1 VKLVVEEIDMEDI
14 LRPIYQE
21 RASNEDTLGI
31 VLIEK
36 KKSESPVTDNLDAVI
51 LVIVK
56 EAAQPLFIKHYEYKN
71 DTAGLCVVTESLL
84 YDWILNGTNRRI
96 VNWIFNGKLL
106 FDRNEYIETLK
117 KRLEAF
123 PYEDRVRKMG
133 IEFAKL
139 IRRFM
144 EGKEFYES
152 KHYLDAFNHMVH
164 ALHHLAR
171 LSVLEH
177 GFHPEITV
185 WNQVKKI
192 EPQIYKLYEELV
204 AGGESLEKRLE
215 LLFLAIEF
223 LITERKGSG
232 SKHLLSLLATKKE
245 PWAFA
250 GIMNHPELKSYAV
263 DLGVLLEFLVE
274 KEMVSVHKVET
285 KGKGLYHRY
294 YYVEHNSAE

>member
-1 VKLVVEEIDMEDI
+1 MEDV

-21 RASNEDTLGI
+21 RASNGDTLGI
-31 VLIEK
+31 ILIEK

-56 EAAQPLFIKHYEYKN
+56 DTEQPLFVKHYEYK
-71 DTAGLCVVTESLL
+71 DETAGLLVVTESLL
-84 YDWILNGTNRRI
+84 HDWISNGTNRR
-96 VNWIFNGKLL
+96 VVEWLFNGKVL
-106 FDRNEYIETLK
+106 FDRNEYVDSLK
-117 KRLEAF
+117 QRLRSF
-123 PYEDRVRKMG
+123 PYEDRLRKMG

-139 IRRFM
+139 IRRFI
-144 EGKEFYES
+144 EGKDFYES
-152 KHYLDAFNHMVH
+152 KHYLDAFNHMIH
-164 ALHHLAR
+164 ALHHLGR

-204 AGGESLEKRLE
+204 IGGESLEKRLD

-223 LITERKGSG
+223 LITERKSSG
-232 SKHLLSLLATKKE
+232 SKHLVSLLLQKPE

-250 GIMNHPELKSYAV
+250 DIINHPEVKSYAIDV
-263 DLGVLLEFLVE
+263 GVLLEFLVE
-274 KEMVSVHKVET
+274 KEIVAVRNAET

-294 YYVEHNSAE
+294 YYVETDTAE

>member
-1 VKLVVEEIDMEDI
+1 MEDV

-21 RASNEDTLGI
+21 RASNGDTLGI
-31 VLIEK
+31 ILIEK

-56 EAAQPLFIKHYEYKN
+56 DAEQPLFVKHYEYK
-71 DTAGLCVVTESLL
+71 DETAGLCVVTESVLH
-84 YDWILNGTNRRI
+84 DWISNGTNRR
-96 VNWIFNGKLL
+96 VVEWLFNGKVL
-106 FDRNEYIETLK
+106 FDRNEYVDSLK
-117 KRLEAF
+117 QRLQSF
-123 PYEDRVRKMG
+123 PCEDRLRKMG

-139 IRRFM
+139 IRRFI
-144 EGKEFYES
+144 EGKDFYES
-152 KHYLDAFNHMVH
+152 KHHLDAFNHMVH
-164 ALHHLAR
+164 ALHHLGR
-171 LSVLEH
+171 LSVLEN

-204 AGGESLEKRLE
+204 IGGESLEKRLE

-232 SKHLLSLLATKKE
+232 AKHLVSLLAQKPE

-250 GIMNHPELKSYAV
+250 DIINHPEVKSYAI

-274 KEMVSVHKVET
+274 KEIVSVRNVET

-294 YYVEHNSAE
+294 YYVETHTEE

>member
-1 VKLVVEEIDMEDI
+1 MEDV

-21 RASNEDTLGI
+21 RASNGDTLGI
-31 VLIEK
+31 ILIEK
-36 KKSESPVTDNLDAVI
+36 KKSGAPVTDNLDAVI

-56 EAAQPLFIKHYEYKN
+56 DAEQPLFVKHYEYK
-71 DTAGLCVVTESLL
+71 DETAGLFVVTESLL
-84 YDWILNGTNRRI
+84 HDWISNGTNRR
-96 VNWIFNGKLL
+96 VVEWLFNGKVL
-106 FDRNEYIETLK
+106 FDRNEYVDSLK
-117 KRLEAF
+117 QRLHSF
-123 PYEDRVRKMG
+123 PCEDRVRKMG

-139 IRRFM
+139 IRRFI
-144 EGKEFYES
+144 EGKDFYES

-164 ALHHLAR
+164 ALHHLGR

-204 AGGESLEKRLE
+204 IGGESLEKRLE

-232 SKHLLSLLATKKE
+232 TKHLVSLLAQKSE

-250 GIMNHPELKSYAV
+250 DIINHPEVKSYAI

-274 KEMVSVHKVET
+274 KEIVCVCNVET

-294 YYVEHNSAE
+294 YYVETHTEE